1 MYTIAVPFCFA
12 VLYVTKLVQI
22 RTYFVVFVVTNYNKI
37 IMALFC
43 DNIRNLSVEREILFV
58 KLAESIGITRG
69 RCIKYESKWIYYCW
83 AVY

>member
-12 VLYVTKLVQI
+12 VLYVTKLVQM

-43 DNIRNLSVEREILFV
+43 DNIRNLSVEREILF
-58 KLAESIGITRG
+58 
-69 RCIKYESKWIYYCW
+69 
-83 AVY
+83 